1 MSRVSLVTLG
11 CPKNAVDSE
20 GLGGLL
26 GAGGHEMVED
36 PEAADVVVVNT
47 CGFIDPARRE
57 TVQEVLDLA
66 ELKVSGDCKGLVL
79 TGCLVARSAPDL
91 ADSLPE
97 VDALVDFAAYPRI
110 SDIVSDVAS
119 GTLAER
125 IHGEPGTRFD
135 PAWWDATIAAS
146 PRLRFGRAPWA
157 YLKIA
162 EGCDRGCTFCAIPLM
177 RGKFRSRSLETIE
190 NEARMLVA
198 QGVTELSLVSQDS
211 VMWGRDTQE
220 GNFTDVLERLEN
232 IDGLRRIRLM
242 YLHPQGVTDELIDK
256 VLSSETVVSYFDL
269 SLQHVAPSVLKG
281 MGRWGSRERFQKMID
296 RIRTSDP
303 LAGVRSTFILGFP
316 GETDADA
323 AEVESFVADNE
334 LDWIGTF
341 VFSREEG
348 TRSHDME
355 DQVDAIDARDRAER
369 VAATADETMR
379 RRAESLIGTELEVLV
394 ERLDLEHNVWLG
406 RSQREAPEVDGEIRL
421 PATAELAVGDYV
433 QARIEG
439 NDGADL
445 IGTTLT

>member
-1 MSRVSLVTLG
+1 MSRVALVTLG

-26 GAGGHEMVED
+26 GAAGHDVTED
-36 PEAADVVVVNT
+36 PSGAEVVVVNT

-66 ELKVSGDCKGLVL
+66 ELKQTGDCKGLIL
-79 TGCLVARSAPDL
+79 TGCLVARSADDL

-110 SDIVSDVAS
+110 AEIVSGVAD
-119 GTLAER
+119 GTATDR
-125 IHGEPGTRFD
+125 IHGDPGTRFD
-135 PAWWDATIAAS
+135 PAWWDASIAAS

-177 RGKFRSRSLETIE
+177 RGKLRSRSIETIE

-198 QGVTELSLVSQDS
+198 QGISELSLVSQDS
-211 VMWGRDTQE
+211 VMWGRDT
-220 GNFTDVLERLEN
+220 GDGTFIDLLDRLEG

-256 VLSSETVVSYFDL
+256 MLGSDVVVNYFDL
-269 SLQHVAPSVLKG
+269 SLQHVSPSVLKG
-281 MGRWGSRERFQKMID
+281 MGRWGGRARFDHIVD
-296 RIRTSDP
+296 RIRTGDP
-303 LAGVRSTFILGFP
+303 MAGIRSTFILGFP

-323 AEVESFVADNE
+323 LEVERFVAETE

-341 VFSREEG
+341 VYSREPG
-348 TRSHDME
+348 TASHDLP
-355 DQVDAIDARDRAER
+355 DQVDTSVARERAGR
-369 VAATADETMR
+369 VSEIADLTME
-379 RRAESLIGTELEVLV
+379 RRARSMIGRDLDVLV
-394 ERLDLEHNVWLG
+394 ERLDIEDETWIG
-406 RSQREAPEVDGEIRL
+406 RSHREAPEIDGEIRI
-421 PATAELAVGDYV
+421 PSTADVRVGDYV
-433 QARIEG
+433 PIRVIA

-445 IGTTLT
+445 VGSI